1 MFSFR
6 LLLGLVF
13 SFCLIPSLAAS
24 SIQQQE
30 PTTVAGAILT
40 ASPGQ
45 FANKGQ
51 NIGSYAVARS
61 VLVDEAMT
69 SFRFPDS
76 ELSISNRNSQTSI
89 LNSHNSLANPRSATG
104 NLFVN
109 RIVSVTAVSASEV
122 DVVYEL

>member
-6 LLLGLVF
+6 LLLGLLF

-30 PTTVAGAILT
+30 PTTVAGANLT
-40 ASPGQ
+40 APPGE

-51 NIGSYAVARS
+51 NMGSLAIARS
-61 VLVDEAMT
+61 VLVEVDEAMS

-76 ELSISNRNSQTSI
+76 ELSISNRNSQISV
-89 LNSHNSLANPRSATG
+89 LNWTFAKR
-104 NLFVN
+104 
-109 RIVSVTAVSASEV
+109 
-122 DVVYEL
+122 